1 MNTEFKQKYLKYK
14 KKYLDLLN
22 EIEKKN
28 LIDNRSAKPEF
39 QNSGTRSYSQYFNE
53 QNKRRSTRSPLSS
66 VLSRSRS
73 SRRSPSPS
81 PTRRSSRRS
90 TRSPLSSVLS
100 RSRSSR
106 RSPSPQPISTRRS
119 SPQPKLPPLPPLPS
133 KSNQSRSTR
142 RSSPQPIHP
151 PLPPLPSKSNQSRS
165 TRRSPSP
172 PPRST
177 RRSSPQP
184 IHPPIHPPLPPLPS
198 ESQPPISTRRSPSPP
213 VFLMDSDQIVPT
225 EELRKRKESL
235 GMPVPITLPLR
246 EDRERLERQTH
257 PVSGSSSS
265 TAVQQTA
272 EEILTERI
280 KNHLT
285 NI

>member
-28 LIDNRSAKPEF
+28 LIDNRSTKPEF
-39 QNSGTRSYSQYFNE
+39 QNSGSRSHSQYFNE

-73 SRRSPSPS
+73 TRRSPSLS
-81 PTRRSSRRS
+81 PTR
-90 TRSPLSSVLS
+90 
-100 RSRSSR
+100 
-106 RSPSPQPISTRRS
+106 
-119 SPQPKLPPLPPLPS
+119 
-133 KSNQSRSTR
+133 RSTR
-142 RSSPQPIHP
+142 RSSLQPKP
-151 PLPPLPSKSNQSRS
+151 
-165 TRRSPSP
+165 
-172 PPRST
+172 
-177 RRSSPQP
+177 
-184 IHPPIHPPLPPLPS
+184 PPLPPLPS
-198 ESQPPISTRRSPSPP
+198 ESQPPRSTRRSSPQPKPPPLPPLPSESQPPRSTRRSPSPP
-213 VFLMDSDQIVPT
+213 RSTRRSPSPA

-246 EDRERLERQTH
+246 ENRERLERQTY